1 MHVSVLLNESIENLN
16 IKEDGIYVDCT
27 LGFAG
32 HSKEILKRIKK
43 GKLFAFDQDGEAINY
58 SKKILDQISG
68 NYEII
73 KSNFAFIKSE
83 LNKRGI
89 EKVDGVLFDLGVSSV
104 QLDEA
109 ERGFSFHKDAKLDM
123 RMDTDQS
130 FSAYDVVNDYS
141 KEELETIFFKYGE
154 EKYSRSIASAIVRAR
169 ENRKIETTLELT
181 EIIRESV
188 PEKYRRTHHPARK
201 AFQAI
206 RIEVNKELDVFTKAL
221 NDAIDMLN
229 PGGRICVITFHSLE
243 DRICKNIFKEKS
255 EIDGRFKNVVCYQ
268 GDILFYQLSNLPSQK
283 GELCNPNGDYL
294 LYGENVKSNKVVYR
308 YENYGKNEKAEYRG
322 SIAELETSDFITGRL
337 NGSLWLKNI
346 YMDTLF
352 VFNKEKCDFSPEYI
366 FDVGD
371 NPWDYKT
378 FVHLYYLDKDYLNT
392 YNSKTLLQEFFLG
405 EKHLIYKM
413 KKGKDEA
420 VGVYSILDNK
430 NLCFTDKY
438 LNDLDDIL
446 NVVDLKALLS
456 SSFCDGKY
464 LYIPVN
470 SYMFFD
476 EGNSSFPLQLT
487 EESNPIILKM
497 KLK

>member
-141 KEELETIFFKYGE
+141 KEELEKIFFNYGE
-154 EKYSRSIASAIVRAR
+154 EKYSRSIASAIVRER
-169 ENRKIETTLELT
+169 ENKKIETTLELT

-201 AFQAI
+201 VFQAI

-243 DRICKNIFKEKS
+243 DRICKKIFKEKS
-255 EIDGRFKNVVCYQ
+255 EMDSIFK
-268 GDILFYQLSNLPSQK
+268 GLPDKDIPL
-283 GELCNPNGDYL
+283 
-294 LYGENVKSNKVVYR
+294 
-308 YENYGKNEKAEYRG
+308 EYRP
-322 SIAELETSDFITGRL
+322 ELKLITKVKP
-337 NGSLWLKNI
+337 SK
-346 YMDTLF
+346 
-352 VFNKEKCDFSPEYI
+352 KELA
-366 FDVGD
+366 D
-371 NPWDYKT
+371 N
-378 FVHLYYLDKDYLNT
+378 NR
-392 YNSKTLLQEFFLG
+392 SRS
-405 EKHLIYKM
+405 
-413 KKGKDEA
+413 
-420 VGVYSILDNK
+420 SILR
-430 NLCFTDKY
+430 
-438 LNDLDDIL
+438 
-446 NVVDLKALLS
+446 VA
-456 SSFCDGKY
+456 
-464 LYIPVN
+464 
-470 SYMFFD
+470 
-476 EGNSSFPLQLT
+476 E
-487 EESNPIILKM
+487 KM
-497 KLK
+497 

>member
-141 KEELETIFFKYGE
+141 KEELEKIFFNYGE
-154 EKYSRSIASAIVRAR
+154 EKYSRSIASAIVRER
-169 ENRKIETTLELT
+169 ENKKIETTLELT

-201 AFQAI
+201 VFQAI

-243 DRICKNIFKEKS
+243 DRICKKIFKEKS
-255 EIDGRFKNVVCYQ
+255 EIDSVFK
-268 GDILFYQLSNLPSQK
+268 GLPDKDIL
-283 GELCNPNGDYL
+283 
-294 LYGENVKSNKVVYR
+294 
-308 YENYGKNEKAEYRG
+308 
-322 SIAELETSDFITGRL
+322 
-337 NGSLWLKNI
+337 
-346 YMDTLF
+346 
-352 VFNKEKCDFSPEYI
+352 KE
-366 FDVGD
+366 
-371 NPWDYKT
+371 
-378 FVHLYYLDKDYLNT
+378 
-392 YNSKTLLQEFFLG
+392 
-405 EKHLIYKM
+405 
-413 KKGKDEA
+413 
-420 VGVYSILDNK
+420 
-430 NLCFTDKY
+430 
-438 LNDLDDIL
+438 
-446 NVVDLKALLS
+446 
-456 SSFCDGKY
+456 Y
-464 LYIPVN
+464 LYQVIP
-470 SYMFFD
+470 
-476 EGNSSFPLQLT
+476 
-487 EESNPIILKM
+487 
-497 KLK
+497 

>member
-89 EKVDGVLFDLGVSSV
+89 EKVDGILFDLGVSSV

-154 EKYSRSIASAIVRAR
+154 EKYSRSIANAIVRER
-169 ENRKIETTLELT
+169 ENKKIETTLELT

-201 AFQAI
+201 VFQAI

-255 EIDGRFKNVVCYQ
+255 EMDSIFK
-268 GDILFYQLSNLPSQK
+268 GLPDKDIPL
-283 GELCNPNGDYL
+283 
-294 LYGENVKSNKVVYR
+294 
-308 YENYGKNEKAEYRG
+308 EYRPKLKL
-322 SIAELETSDFITGRL
+322 IAKIKPSKKEL
-337 NGSLWLKNI
+337 
-346 YMDTLF
+346 
-352 VFNKEKCDFSPEYI
+352 V
-366 FDVGD
+366 D
-371 NPWDYKT
+371 N
-378 FVHLYYLDKDYLNT
+378 NR
-392 YNSKTLLQEFFLG
+392 SRS
-405 EKHLIYKM
+405 
-413 KKGKDEA
+413 
-420 VGVYSILDNK
+420 SILR
-430 NLCFTDKY
+430 
-438 LNDLDDIL
+438 
-446 NVVDLKALLS
+446 VA
-456 SSFCDGKY
+456 
-464 LYIPVN
+464 
-470 SYMFFD
+470 
-476 EGNSSFPLQLT
+476 E
-487 EESNPIILKM
+487 KM
-497 KLK
+497 